1 MRTISKTFGSKT
13 FGLTA
18 LACLLIAGAAQAGDY
33 SNAAEYNHPY
43 GMNAGQENAA
53 VDPSLRD
60 ANGNLTVVNGQ
71 FTSSS
76 FARSSA
82 SASASAFSSGV
93 GIQNHTSSMFGDATA
108 IGNSLNVITVG
119 SWNTV
124 IVNSHQTNTGDVKAT
139 VKLKGK

>member
-1 MRTISKTFGSKT
+1 
-13 FGLTA
+13 
-18 LACLLIAGAAQAGDY
+18 
-33 SNAAEYNHPY
+33 
-43 GMNAGQENAA
+43 MNSGQENAA
-53 VDPSLRD
+53 IDPSLRD

-82 SASASAFSSGV
+82 SASASANAFSSGV
-93 GIQNHTSSMFGDATA
+93 GNMQNHTSSMFGDATA

-124 IVNSHQTNTGDVKAT
+124 IVNSHQTNNGDVKAD